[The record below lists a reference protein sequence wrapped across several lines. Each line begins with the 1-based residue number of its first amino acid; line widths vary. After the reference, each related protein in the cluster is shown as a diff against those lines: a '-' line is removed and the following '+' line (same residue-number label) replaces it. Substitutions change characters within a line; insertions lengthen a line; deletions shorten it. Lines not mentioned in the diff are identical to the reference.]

1 MRPSMAMAA
10 AVHPTAEGLAR
21 LGELREE
28 AYTKVLRAF
37 TQQTFHWVRLHSSTL
52 VQQLVVV
59 GSARDAAS
67 LLVAAQCD
75 GDDKLTWPVTP

>member
-1 MRPSMAMAA
+1 MAMAA

-37 TQQTFHWVRLHSSTL
+37 TQQTFHWVRPHSSR
-52 VQQLVVV
+52 
-59 GSARDAAS
+59 S
-67 LLVAAQCD
+67 
-75 GDDKLTWPVTP
+75 

>member
-1 MRPSMAMAA
+1 MAMAA

-37 TQQTFHWVRLHSSTL
+37 TQQTFHWVRCTGACL
-52 VQQLVVV
+52 
-59 GSARDAAS
+59 
-67 LLVAAQCD
+67 CD
-75 GDDKLTWPVTP
+75 GWPHPHSGPRV

>member
-1 MRPSMAMAA
+1 MGGRRGMAMAA

-37 TQQTFHWVRLHSSTL
+37 TQQTFHWVRS
-52 VQQLVVV
+52 QQ
-59 GSARDAAS
+59 
-67 LLVAAQCD
+67 
-75 GDDKLTWPVTP
+75 